1 MMDEILRE
9 LTDTGELVF
18 GAFMGRPATAYDA
31 PWYAWDEARD
41 EALLAYEAWRA
52 EGGGDAYA
60 VYRAAQ
66 DRADA
71 AQASLTALMVKG
83 NPFTM

>member
-9 LTDTGELVF
+9 LTDIGELVF
-18 GAFMGRPATAYDA
+18 GAITDRPATAYDA
-31 PWYAWDEARD
+31 QWYAWDQARD
-41 EALLAYEAWRA
+41 GALRAYEAWCA
-52 EGGGDAYA
+52 QGGRDAYA

-71 AQASLTALMVKG
+71 AQSSLSAFMVEG